1 MKMQK
6 ILVPID
12 FSSRSFAALERAI
25 DLAREYQSE
34 IVLVHV
40 IEPLPSATG
49 RWSDPTQLLE
59 HSAEDARKKLA
70 CVAEP
75 VRQIYPR
82 CCSELRFGYP
92 AEAISDLVKQLNVDL
107 IVVAA
112 GPHTGLFQKILRSLA
127 EKLVCQAPCPV
138 LAVHI
143 NQASDGASPVVA
155 SAGALES

>member
-1 MKMQK
+1 MKMQR

-12 FSSRSFAALERAI
+12 FSSGSFAALERAI
-25 DLAREYQSE
+25 DLAREHQSD

-59 HSAEDARKKLA
+59 HSAEEARKRLG
-70 CVAEP
+70 CVAERI
-75 VRQIYPR
+75 RQIHPR

-92 AEAISDLVKQLNVDL
+92 AEAISDLAKQLKVDL

-112 GPHTGLFQKILRSLA
+112 GAQTGLFQKILRSLA
-127 EKLVCQAPCPV
+127 EKLVRQAPCPV

-143 NQASDGASPVVA
+143 NNGSDRASPVVA

>member
-1 MKMQK
+1 MKVQK
-6 ILVPID
+6 ILVPLD
-12 FSSRSFAALERAI
+12 FSSGSFAALERAI
-25 DLAREYQSE
+25 DLTTERQSE

-70 CVAEP
+70 RVAAR
-75 VRQIYPR
+75 VGQFHPR

-92 AEAISDLVKQLNVDL
+92 AEAISDLAKQLNADL

-112 GPHTGLFQKILRSLA
+112 GGHNGLFQKVLRSLA
-127 EKLVCQAPCPV
+127 EKLVRMAPCPV

-143 NQASDGASPVVA
+143 SHHSDGARPVVA